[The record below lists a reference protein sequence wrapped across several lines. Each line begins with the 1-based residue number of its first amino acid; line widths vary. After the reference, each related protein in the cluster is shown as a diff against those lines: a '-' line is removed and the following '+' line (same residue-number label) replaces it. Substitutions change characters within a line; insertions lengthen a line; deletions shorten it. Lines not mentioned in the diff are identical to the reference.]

1 VNNEERIN
9 NLKKL
14 GYTDREAEFVCFAA
28 LHSGYFVRRQFLYFI
43 DKCRGQIAASFI
55 DRTVQNGHSKAIRFR
70 GDRTVY
76 HLSSKIVYRALGD
89 PDNRNRRA
97 HEIVAIKN
105 RLMAREFVVQN
116 RPHQFLST
124 ETEKTS
130 YFCGYVKIGREH
142 LPFKR
147 YRSSTTRSTTD
158 RYFVDKF
165 PIFASCVEPG
175 EPAIPHFCYIDEG
188 QHSTSRFEQYLQEYR
203 TLLARLTRFRVIY
216 ISSSKDQFE
225 VSRKV
230 FERMILSPSGCVP
243 KDPFVDRLIGFFH
256 DRAAYENRDFTRFDQ
271 AKLIQF
277 RADRAAFTG
286 QQYEEMFGE
295 WKAHGD
301 SAVVARLCPEV
312 LPKAGTAG
320 EFGTYLLRFNYDLFG
335 TLLNGRREPNTC
347 TKATA

>member
-1 VNNEERIN
+1 MGAYPFRTPVEYPFAFWKRVA
-9 NLKKL
+9 L
-14 GYTDREAEFVCFAA
+14 GVP
-28 LHSGYFVRRQFLYFI
+28 LHFQKGFEVS
-43 DKCRGQIAASFI
+43 
-55 DRTVQNGHSKAIRFR
+55 
-70 GDRTVY
+70 
-76 HLSSKIVYRALGD
+76 VYRSGPGLLSLRLSCLQ
-89 PDNRNRRA
+89 PDHIA
-97 HEIVAIKN
+97 DKV
-105 RLMAREFVVQN
+105 
-116 RPHQFLST
+116 
-124 ETEKTS
+124 
-130 YFCGYVKIGREH
+130 GREH

-188 QHSTSRFEQYLQEYR
+188 QHSTSRFEQYLQEYL